1 MQAQPTHQPS
11 SLTENLRRMAD
22 EIRVKIH
29 LAGMDAKDTWAK
41 LEPKLHEF
49 ERKAERVKDKV
60 ADDLD
65 QFGDELKEQMSRLL
79 DRIKGN

>member
-1 MQAQPTHQPS
+1 MD
-11 SLTENLRRMAD
+11 NLRRMAD

-41 LEPKLHEF
+41 LEPKLHEL

-60 ADDLD
+60 ADDFE
-65 QFGDELKEQMSRLL
+65 QFGDDLKEQMSRLL